1 MEEEKLPV
9 EKASVKGEIYDWVQ
23 SIISALVAGI
33 LIFTFV
39 ARVVRVDG
47 TSMLQTLQDNDLVIA
62 WSLGYTPKNG
72 DIIVFE
78 TESYTRGPLVK
89 RVIATG
95 GQTID
100 IDFDAGI
107 VYVDGEALEE
117 DYTNTLTN
125 RREDFSGPIT
135 VPEGYMFCMGDNRN
149 GSKDSRDNDIGLVDI
164 RCTVGRVFFILM
176 PGLSDGDNQRH
187 WNRIGIVK

>member
-1 MEEEKLPV
+1 MEEERLPA
-9 EKASVKGEIYDWVQ
+9 EKSTVKGEIYDWVQ

-33 LIFTFV
+33 LVFTFV

-78 TESYTRGPLVK
+78 TESYKRGPLVK

-100 IDFDAGI
+100 LDFDAGI

-117 DYTNTLTN
+117 DYTNTLTT
-125 RREDFSGPIT
+125 RREDFSGPVT

-149 GSKDSRDNDIGLVDI
+149 GSKDSRDNEIGLVDI
-164 RCTVGRVFFILM
+164 RCTVGKVFFILM
-176 PGLSDGDNQRH
+176 PGPSDGDNQRH

>member
-9 EKASVKGEIYDWVQ
+9 EKSSVKGEIYDWVQ

-95 GQTID
+95 GQTVD

-125 RREDFSGPIT
+125 RREDFSGPVT

-176 PGLSDGDNQRH
+176 PGLSDGDKQRH

>member
-1 MEEEKLPV
+1 MEEAKLPE
-9 EKASVKGEIYDWVQ
+9 EKTSIMTEIYEWVQ
-23 SIISALVAGI
+23 SIITALVAGI
-33 LIFTFV
+33 IMFTFIARPV
-39 ARVVRVDG
+39 AVDG
-47 TSMLQTLQDNDLVIA
+47 TSMLQTLQDKDLVVA
-62 WSLGYTPKNG
+62 WSIGYTPKNG

-95 GQTID
+95 GQTVD
-100 IDFDAGI
+100 IDFSAGI

-117 DYTNTLTN
+117 DYTNTLTT
-125 RREDFSGPIT
+125 RREDFTGPVT

-149 GSKDSRDNDIGLVDI
+149 GSKDSRSSDIGLVDI
-164 RCTVGRVFFILM
+164 RCTVGKVFFILM
-176 PGLSDGDNQRH
+176 PGPSDGDNQRH

>member
-1 MEEEKLPV
+1 MEEEQLQK
-9 EKASVKGEIYDWVQ
+9 EKPSAKGELYEWIQ
-23 SIISALVAGI
+23 SIIAALVAGI
-33 LIFTFV
+33 FIFTFV

-62 WSLGYTPKNG
+62 WSLGYTPKTG
-72 DIIVFE
+72 DVIVFE

-89 RVIATG
+89 RIIALG
-95 GQTID
+95 GQTVD

-107 VYVDGEALEE
+107 VYVDGVALEE
-117 DYTNTLTN
+117 DYTNTPTN

-149 GSKDSRDNDIGLVDI
+149 GSCDSRDSSIGLVDT
-164 RCTVGRVFFILM
+164 RCIVGKVVFILV
-176 PGLSDGDNQRH
+176 PGPSATDETIH
-187 WNRIGIVK
+187 WNRIGFVK

>member
-1 MEEEKLPV
+1 MEEERLPA
-9 EKASVKGEIYDWVQ
+9 EKSTVKGEIYDWVQ

-33 LIFTFV
+33 LVFTFV

-78 TESYTRGPLVK
+78 TESYKRGPLVK

-117 DYTNTLTN
+117 DYTNTLTT
-125 RREDFSGPIT
+125 RREDFSGPVT

-149 GSKDSRDNDIGLVDI
+149 GSKDSRDNEIGLVDI
-164 RCTVGRVFFILM
+164 RCTVGKVFFILM
-176 PGLSDGDNQRH
+176 PGPSDGDNQRH